1 MHLRKINLSPSV
13 EPLRTAQTSPT
24 SHDQGLDHMAQYTS
38 RGVRAA
44 LLLGV
49 IGLGVLACPASVPA
63 GPDAET
69 TKLVVQ
75 MIPQFHVSRKGVDD
89 RVSSMLLDSFLKDLD
104 PAKLY
109 FQQSDIDEFSK
120 FRLSL
125 DDSLKIGDVQFG
137 YDVFKRYRERL
148 VVQLTKAHTLIDT
161 PQDYTIDESMVIKG
175 DEQPWARTQEEID
188 ERWRKRIKYDLIQ
201 FRLDNETDE
210 EGRKRLHSRYRTV
223 QRNIEQMKQ
232 SEILEFYLTALT
244 TCFDPHSTY
253 MSPESAEDFDIQ
265 MKLSLDGIG
274 ASLRS
279 EDGYTIVNE
288 VMPGGPAGRDGRLK
302 AKDKITGVGQE
313 TGEIEDVFETKLNEV
328 VRKIRGKK
336 GTKVRLRVL
345 TALTGETVEYDL
357 IRDKVVLTESEAK
370 GEVIETK
377 DRLGRPGK
385 IGVISLPSFY
395 RNFGATEADDEKSA
409 AVDVEKILNQFRDQ
423 GGVDA
428 VVIDLRGNGGG
439 SLIEAIEVSGHFI
452 DQGPVVQVKE
462 PTGRVRELEDEIPG
476 ALYTGPLIVI
486 CNRMSASASEIFAG
500 VIKDYRRGIVIG
512 DSTTHGKGTVQNLM
526 PVSAR
531 QAFRPLGGADLGRL
545 KLTIQ
550 QFYRVNGDSTQNRG
564 VRSDVVLPSIL
575 DHLDEGEAG
584 LDNALPF
591 DQIRNARYAPG
602 KSVTSELVAS
612 LQKSSEGRMTANED
626 FKKVEQGIQRFIE
639 RKNRKEISL
648 QESVLRAERET
659 DKAIADEEKK
669 QTGEEEEKKSE
680 EIFPKNFYN
689 DELLNVTLDYITGL
703 KAQATVQK

>member
-1 MHLRKINLSPSV
+1 MVAPMPAPAAEAV
-13 EPLRTAQTSPT
+13 E
-24 SHDQGLDHMAQYTS
+24 
-38 RGVRAA
+38 
-44 LLLGV
+44 
-49 IGLGVLACPASVPA
+49 
-63 GPDAET
+63 AET
-69 TKLVVQ
+69 AKIITQ
-75 MIPQFHVSRKGVDD
+75 MIPAFHVARKGVDD
-89 RVSSMLLDSFLKDLD
+89 RISSMLLDSFLKDLD

-109 FQQSDIDEFSK
+109 FLQSDIDEFSQ
-120 FRLSL
+120 FRLTL
-125 DDSLKIGDVQFG
+125 DDSLKAGDVQFG

-148 VVQLTKAHTLIDT
+148 VNELKKAHVLIDT
-161 PQDYTIDESMVIKG
+161 PQDFTIDETMIIKG

-188 ERWRKRIKYDLIQ
+188 ERWRKRIKYDLVQ

-210 EGRKRLHSRYRTV
+210 EAKKRLHSRYRTV

-265 MKLSLDGIG
+265 MRLSLDGIG
-274 ASLRS
+274 ASLKS
-279 EDGYTIVNE
+279 EDGYTVVNQ
-288 VMPGGPAGRDGRLK
+288 VMPGGPAGKDGRLK
-302 AKDKITGVGQE
+302 DKDKITGVGQE
-313 TGEIEDVFETKLNEV
+313 TGEIEEVFEVRLSEV
-328 VRKIRGKK
+328 VRKIRGKA

-345 TALTGETVEYDL
+345 TALTGETVVYEL
-357 IRDKVVLTESEAK
+357 TRDKVAITESEAK
-370 GEVIETK
+370 GEIIEAK

-395 RNFGATEADDEKSA
+395 RDFSAADGTMGKSA
-409 AVDVEKILNQFRDQ
+409 AVDVEKILNDFRDA

-428 VVIDLRGNGGG
+428 VVMDLRGNGGG
-439 SLIEAIEVSGHFI
+439 ALSEAIEISGHFI
-452 DQGPVVQVKE
+452 DQGPVVQVKD
-462 PTGRVRELEDEIPG
+462 PSGKVKELDDEIPG

-486 CNRMSASASEIFAG
+486 CNRLSASASEIFAG
-500 VIKDYRRGIVIG
+500 VIKDYHRGIVIG

-531 QAFRPLGGADLGRL
+531 QAFRVLGGGGADRGRL

-575 DHLDEGEAG
+575 DHIDEGEAG

-591 DQIRNARYAPG
+591 DQIRAAAYNPG
-602 KSVTSELVAS
+602 KLVNSELIAA
-612 LQKSSEGRMTANED
+612 LQKNSESRMTSDED

-639 RKNRKEISL
+639 RKSRKEVSL
-648 QESVLRAERET
+648 VESVLRAERET
-659 DKAIADEEKK
+659 DKAVVNEEKK
-669 QTGEEEEKKSE
+669 LLGEDEPKKDE

-689 DELLNVTLDYITGL
+689 DELLNVSLDYIMGL
-703 KAQATVQK
+703 KGQLTVKK

>member
-1 MHLRKINLSPSV
+1 
-13 EPLRTAQTSPT
+13 
-24 SHDQGLDHMAQYTS
+24 MAQNTS
-38 RGVRAA
+38 RGAGAA
-44 LLLGV
+44 LLFGV
-49 IGLGVLACPASVPA
+49 FGFGVLASCSPIPAADAPE
-63 GPDAET
+63 AET

-125 DDSLKIGDVQFG
+125 DDSLKEGNVQFG
-137 YDVFKRYRERL
+137 HDVFKRYRERL
-148 VVQLTKAHTLIDT
+148 VVQLTKAHTLIDAPHDFT
-161 PQDYTIDESMVIKG
+161 VDESMIIKG
-175 DEQPWARTQEEID
+175 DEQPWARTQEEVD

-210 EGRKRLHSRYRTV
+210 EGQKRLHSRYKTV

-232 SEILEFYLTALT
+232 NEILEFYLTALT

-288 VMPGGPAGRDGRLK
+288 VMPGGPAGRDARLK

-313 TGEIEDVFETKLNEV
+313 TGEIEDVFETKLTEV

-336 GTKVRLRVL
+336 GTTVRLRVL
-345 TALTGETVEYDL
+345 TALTGETVVYEL
-357 IRDKVVLTESEAK
+357 VRDKVLLTESEVK
-370 GEVIETK
+370 GEIIETK
-377 DRLGRPGK
+377 DRLGRVGK

-395 RNFGATEADDEKSA
+395 RNFAATAADEEKSA
-409 AVDVEKILNQFRDQ
+409 AVDVEKVLNQFTEA

-428 VVIDLRGNGGG
+428 VVMDLRGNGGG
-439 SLIEAIEVSGHFI
+439 SLIESIEVSGHFI
-452 DQGPVVQVKE
+452 DQGPVVQVKD
-462 PTGRVRELEDEIPG
+462 PTGRVKELEDEIPG

-531 QAFRPLGGADLGRL
+531 QGFRPFGGGADLGRL

-591 DQIRNARYAPG
+591 DQIRNAKYNAG
-602 KSVTSELVAS
+602 KLVSSELVAA
-612 LQKSSEGRMTANED
+612 LQKNSEGRLTGSED

-639 RKNRKEISL
+639 RKSRKEISL

-669 QTGEEEEKKSE
+669 QTGEDEEKKPV

-689 DELLNVTLDYITGL
+689 DELLNVSLDYVAGL
-703 KAQATVQK
+703 KGQLTVKK

>member
-1 MHLRKINLSPSV
+1 MA
-13 EPLRTAQTSPT
+13 RTTLISN
-24 SHDQGLDHMAQYTS
+24 DQGLDHMATNTP
-38 RGVRAA
+38 RWTRAA
-44 LLLGV
+44 QLLGV
-49 IGLGVLACPASVPA
+49 LGLAVLAWPPHTSAL
-63 GPDAET
+63 DAPEVET

-75 MIPQFHVSRKGVDD
+75 MIPSYHVSKKGVDD
-89 RVSSMLLDSFLKDLD
+89 RISSMLLDSFLKDLD

-109 FQQSDIDEFSK
+109 FQQSDIDEYSK
-120 FRLSL
+120 FRLTL
-125 DDSLKIGDVQFG
+125 DDALKVGDVQFG
-137 YDVFKRYRERL
+137 YDVFKRYKERL
-148 VVQLTKAHTLIDT
+148 VVQLTKAHNLIDQT
-161 PQDYTIDESMVIKG
+161 PDFTVDETMVIKG
-175 DEQPWARTQEEID
+175 DELPWARTQEEID
-188 ERWRKRIKYDLIQ
+188 DRWRKRIKYDLIQ

-253 MSPESAEDFDIQ
+253 MSPESAEDFNIQ
-265 MKLSLDGIG
+265 MRLSLDGIG

-279 EDGYTIVNE
+279 EDGYTIVNQ
-288 VMPGGPAGRDGRLK
+288 VMPGGPAGKDGRLK
-302 AKDKITGVGQE
+302 DKDKITGVGQE
-313 TGEIEDVFETKLNEV
+313 TGEIEEVFEIKLSEV
-328 VRKIRGKK
+328 VRKIRGKA

-345 TALTGETVEYDL
+345 TALSGETVVYEL
-357 IRDKVVLTESEAK
+357 IRDKVALTESEAK
-370 GEVIETK
+370 GEIIETK
-377 DRLGRPGK
+377 DRLGRPGR

-395 RNFGATEADDEKSA
+395 RDFGATEGEAKSA
-409 AVDVEKILNQFRDQ
+409 AVDVEKILNDFNKA

-428 VVIDLRGNGGG
+428 VVMDLRGNGGG
-439 SLIEAIEVSGHFI
+439 ALIEATEISGHFI

-462 PTGRVRELEDEIPG
+462 TNGKIKELDDEIPG

-500 VIKDYRRGIVIG
+500 VIKDYHRGIVIG
-512 DSTTHGKGTVQNLM
+512 DTTTHGKGTVQNLM

-531 QAFRPLGGADLGRL
+531 QPFRVLGAGPDRGLL

-591 DQIRNARYAPG
+591 DQIRNARYSGG
-602 KSVTSELVAS
+602 KQVSSELVAA
-612 LQKSSEGRMTANED
+612 LQKNSEVRITANED

-669 QTGEEEEKKSE
+669 QTGEEEEQKKNA

-689 DELLNVTLDYITGL
+689 DELLNVSLDYVAGL
-703 KAQATVQK
+703 QGRLTVKK

>member
-1 MHLRKINLSPSV
+1 
-13 EPLRTAQTSPT
+13 
-24 SHDQGLDHMAQYTS
+24 MAQYTS
-38 RGVRAA
+38 RGARAA
-44 LLLGV
+44 VLLGV
-49 IGLGVLACPASVPA
+49 IGLGVLAWPTPVPA

-89 RVSSMLLDSFLKDLD
+89 RISSMLLDSFLKDLD

-120 FRLSL
+120 FRLKL

-137 YDVFKRYRERL
+137 YDVFKRYKERL
-148 VVQLTKAHTLIDT
+148 VVQLTKAHALIDAT
-161 PQDYTIDESMVIKG
+161 QDYTVDESMIIKG
-175 DEQPWARTQEEID
+175 DEQPWARTQEEVD

-210 EGRKRLHSRYRTV
+210 EGRKRLHSRYKTV

-253 MSPESAEDFDIQ
+253 MSPESAEDFGIQ

-288 VMPGGPAGRDGRLK
+288 VMPGGPAGKDGRLK

-336 GTKVRLRVL
+336 ATKVRLRVL
-345 TALTGETVEYDL
+345 TALTGETVVYEL
-357 IRDKVVLTESEAK
+357 VRDKVVLTESEAK
-370 GEVIETK
+370 GEVIESK

-395 RNFGATEADDEKSA
+395 RNFGATETEDEKSA

-500 VIKDYRRGIVIG
+500 VIKDYHRGIVIG

-526 PVSAR
+526 PLSAR
-531 QAFRPLGGADLGRL
+531 QAFRPLAGGAADLGQL

-591 DQIRNARYAPG
+591 DQIRNARYVPG

-626 FKKVEQGIQRFIE
+626 FQKVEQGIQRFIE

-669 QTGEEEEKKSE
+669 QTGEEEEEKKPK
-680 EIFPKNFYN
+680 EIFPKNYYN
-689 DELLNVTLDYITGL
+689 DELLNVSLDYITGL

>member
-1 MHLRKINLSPSV
+1 
-13 EPLRTAQTSPT
+13 
-24 SHDQGLDHMAQYTS
+24 MAQYTS

-49 IGLGVLACPASVPA
+49 IGLGVLAWPAPVPA

-89 RVSSMLLDSFLKDLD
+89 RISSMLLDSFLKDLD

-137 YDVFKRYRERL
+137 YDVFKRYKERL
-148 VVQLTKAHTLIDT
+148 VVQLTKAHTLIDAT
-161 PQDYTIDESMVIKG
+161 QDYTVDESMVIKG
-175 DEQPWARTQEEID
+175 DEQPWARTQEEVD

-210 EGRKRLHSRYRTV
+210 EGRKRLHSRYKTV

-265 MKLSLDGIG
+265 MRLSLDGIG

-288 VMPGGPAGRDGRLK
+288 VMPGGPAGQDGRLK

-345 TALTGETVEYDL
+345 TALTGETVVYEL
-357 IRDKVVLTESEAK
+357 IRDKVLLTESEAK
-370 GEVIETK
+370 GEVVETK

-395 RNFGATEADDEKSA
+395 RNFGATEAEDEKSA

-462 PTGRVRELEDEIPG
+462 PTGRVREMEDEIPG
-476 ALYTGPLIVI
+476 ALYAGPLIVV

-500 VIKDYRRGIVIG
+500 VIKDYHRGIVIG

-531 QAFRPLGGADLGRL
+531 NPFRQLGGGGPDLGRL

-591 DQIRNARYAPG
+591 DQIRNARYVPG
-602 KSVTSELVAS
+602 KSVSSELVAS

-639 RKNRKEISL
+639 RKSRKEISL

-669 QTGEEEEKKSE
+669 QTGEDEEKKKTE
-680 EIFPKNFYN
+680 EIFPKNYYN
-689 DELLNVTLDYITGL
+689 DELLNVSLDYITGL
-703 KAQATVQK
+703 KAQATVLK

>member
-1 MHLRKINLSPSV
+1 
-13 EPLRTAQTSPT
+13 
-24 SHDQGLDHMAQYTS
+24 
-38 RGVRAA
+38 
-44 LLLGV
+44 
-49 IGLGVLACPASVPA
+49 
-63 GPDAET
+63 
-69 TKLVVQ
+69 

-89 RVSSMLLDSFLKDLD
+89 RISSMLLDSFLKDLD

-120 FRLSL
+120 FRLKL

-137 YDVFKRYRERL
+137 YDVFKRYKERL
-148 VVQLTKAHTLIDT
+148 VVQLTKAHALIDAT
-161 PQDYTIDESMVIKG
+161 QDYTVDESMIIKG
-175 DEQPWARTQEEID
+175 DEQPWARTQEEVD

-210 EGRKRLHSRYRTV
+210 EGRKRLHSRYKTV

-253 MSPESAEDFDIQ
+253 MSPESAEDFGIQ

-288 VMPGGPAGRDGRLK
+288 VMPGGPAGKDGRLK

-336 GTKVRLRVL
+336 ATKVRLRVL
-345 TALTGETVEYDL
+345 TALTGETVVYEL
-357 IRDKVVLTESEAK
+357 VRDKVVLTESEAK
-370 GEVIETK
+370 GEVIESK

-395 RNFGATEADDEKSA
+395 RNFGATETEDEKSA

-500 VIKDYRRGIVIG
+500 VIKDYHRGIVIG

-526 PVSAR
+526 PLSAR
-531 QAFRPLGGADLGRL
+531 QAFRPLAGGAADLGQL

-591 DQIRNARYAPG
+591 DQIRNARYVPG

-626 FKKVEQGIQRFIE
+626 FQKVEQGIQRFIE
-639 RKNRKEISL
+639 RNNRKEISL

-669 QTGEEEEKKSE
+669 QTGEEEEEKKPK
-680 EIFPKNFYN
+680 EIFPKNYYN
-689 DELLNVTLDYITGL
+689 DELLNVSLDYITGL

>member
-1 MHLRKINLSPSV
+1 MAENTPRWASA
-13 EPLRTAQTSPT
+13 AQ
-24 SHDQGLDHMAQYTS
+24 
-38 RGVRAA
+38 
-44 LLLGV
+44 LLAMLALGV
-49 IGLGVLACPASVPA
+49 VAAPVTVPA
-63 GPDAET
+63 AEAPEAET
-69 TKLVVQ
+69 AKIVTQ
-75 MIPQFHVSRKGVDD
+75 MIPQFHVARKGVDD

-109 FQQSDIDEFSK
+109 FQQADIDEFAK
-120 FRLSL
+120 FRLTL
-125 DDSLKIGDVQFG
+125 DDSLKAGDVQFG

-148 VVQLTKAHTLIDT
+148 VVQLTKAHQLIDA
-161 PQDYTIDESMVIKG
+161 PQDFTVDETMVIKG

-188 ERWRKRIKYDLIQ
+188 ERWRKRIKYDLVQ

-210 EGRKRLHSRYRTV
+210 EGKKRLHSRYRTV

-265 MKLSLDGIG
+265 MRLSLDGIG

-279 EDGYTIVNE
+279 EDGYTVVNQ
-288 VMPGGPAGRDGRLK
+288 VMPGGPAGKDGRLK
-302 AKDKITGVGQE
+302 DKDKITGVGQE
-313 TGEIEDVFETKLNEV
+313 TGEIEEVFEVRLSEV
-328 VRKIRGKK
+328 VRKIRGKA
-336 GTKVRLRVL
+336 GTKVRLRIL
-345 TALTGETVEYDL
+345 TALTGETVVYEL
-357 IRDKVVLTESEAK
+357 TRDKVAITESEAK
-370 GEVIETK
+370 GEIIETK
-377 DRLGRPGK
+377 DRVGRAGK
-385 IGVISLPSFY
+385 VGIISLPSFY
-395 RNFGATEADDEKSA
+395 RDFGAADGTVGKSA
-409 AVDVEKILNQFRDQ
+409 AVDVAKILNSFSDA

-428 VVIDLRGNGGG
+428 VVMDLRGNGGG
-439 SLIEAIEVSGHFI
+439 ALSEAIEISGHFI
-452 DQGPVVQVKE
+452 DQGPVVQVKD
-462 PTGRVRELEDEIPG
+462 PSGKVKELEDEMPG

-486 CNRMSASASEIFAG
+486 CNRLSASASEIFAG

-531 QAFRPLGGADLGRL
+531 QAFRVLPGGNADRGRL

-591 DQIRNARYAPG
+591 DQIRNARYNPG
-602 KSVTSELVAS
+602 KLVSSELIAAI
-612 LQKSSEGRMTANED
+612 QKNSEVRLGGSED
-626 FKKVEQGIQRFIE
+626 FKKIDQGIQRFIE
-639 RKNRKEISL
+639 RKNRKEVSL
-648 QESVLRAERET
+648 VESVLRTERET
-659 DKAIADEEKK
+659 DKAIVEEEKK
-669 QTGEEEEKKSE
+669 QTGETEEKKPE

-689 DELLNVTLDYITGL
+689 DELLNVSLDYIAGL
-703 KAQATVQK
+703 KGQLTVKK

>member
-1 MHLRKINLSPSV
+1 
-13 EPLRTAQTSPT
+13 
-24 SHDQGLDHMAQYTS
+24 MAQYTS
-38 RGVRAA
+38 RGARAA
-44 LLLGV
+44 VLLGV
-49 IGLGVLACPASVPA
+49 IGLGVLAWPTPVPA

-89 RVSSMLLDSFLKDLD
+89 RISSMLLDSFLKDLD

-120 FRLSL
+120 FRLKL

-137 YDVFKRYRERL
+137 YDVFKRYKERL
-148 VVQLTKAHTLIDT
+148 VVQLTKAHALIDAT
-161 PQDYTIDESMVIKG
+161 QDYTVDESMIIKG
-175 DEQPWARTQEEID
+175 DEQPWARTQEEVD

-210 EGRKRLHSRYRTV
+210 EGRKRLHSRYKTV

-253 MSPESAEDFDIQ
+253 MSPESAEDFGIQ

-288 VMPGGPAGRDGRLK
+288 VMPGGPAGKDGRLK

-336 GTKVRLRVL
+336 ATKVRLRVL
-345 TALTGETVEYDL
+345 TALTGETVVYEL
-357 IRDKVVLTESEAK
+357 VRDKVVLTESEAK
-370 GEVIETK
+370 GEVIESK

-395 RNFGATEADDEKSA
+395 RNFGATETEDEKSA

-500 VIKDYRRGIVIG
+500 VIKDYHRGIVIG

-526 PVSAR
+526 PLSAR
-531 QAFRPLGGADLGRL
+531 QAFRPLAGGAADLGQL

-591 DQIRNARYAPG
+591 DQIRNARYVPG

-669 QTGEEEEKKSE
+669 QTGEEEEEKKPK
-680 EIFPKNFYN
+680 EIFPKNYYN
-689 DELLNVTLDYITGL
+689 DELLNVSLDYITGL